1 MIAGLPAASWV
12 LIVVA
17 VGAGLA
23 IEIAFLRAQRR
34 RRPREDRPQ

>member
-12 LIVVA
+12 LIFVA

-23 IEIAFLRAQRR
+23 IEIAFLRAHR
-34 RRPREDRPQ
+34 DRASRKDRQG

>member
-1 MIAGLPAASWV
+1 MIAGLPAASWL
-12 LIVVA
+12 LILVS

-34 RRPREDRPQ
+34 RAPREDSPP